1 MSDLNEVRTEAAAAT
16 IHGLLS
22 ILDDETDDASPALIE
37 THISWV
43 ILAGEFAYKI
53 KKPVDLGFLD
63 FSTLELR
70 EHLCREE
77 LRLNRR
83 FAPSLYLDVV
93 PIGGSTDAPDIG
105 ATPAIEWAVKMRRF
119 PADAE
124 LDHRVNAGLV
134 AAEALRHFGGEI
146 AAIHADAEISEDT
159 TRGSNAAVSGPALDN
174 FATLERELAR
184 DPDLRASLDTLRT
197 WTTTA
202 TDALAPTFDE
212 RLAAGRI
219 RECHGD
225 LHLGNIVQIDSHCIA
240 FDCLEFNPELRWI
253 DVISDVGFLTMDLFR
268 VDRPDLA
275 CEFLNRY
282 LEVSQDYAGLAVLP
296 YYVVYRAMVRAK
308 TTALRLEQQHDRA
321 FGNAL
326 EPYVRIARRASA
338 PPATV
343 LTVCHGL
350 SGSGKTWLSDR
361 LIGAC
366 PAIRI
371 RSDLVRKHLH
381 GLGELERSDSGIDT
395 GIYAAEASAR
405 TYAALATHAALGL
418 RAGFDVIVDAT
429 CLRRDDRQQLLAAGR
444 AAGARTVLLHCTADR
459 DTLAAR
465 IRRRESAATDAS
477 EAGLAV
483 LDRQLQAQEPLSTA
497 ELSHTV
503 VVDTT
508 TDMDIAAIANKL
520 REGALK

>member
-1 MSDLNEVRTEAAAAT
+1 MSDLNEVRTEAAAAL
-16 IHGLLS
+16 IRGLLS
-22 ILDDETDDASPALIE
+22 SFDDEADAAAPVLIE

-63 FSTLELR
+63 FSTPALR

-83 FAPSLYLDVV
+83 FAPTLYLDVV
-93 PIGGSTDAPDIG
+93 PVGGSANVPRIG
-105 ATPAIEWAVKMRRF
+105 VTPAIEWAVKMHRF

-124 LDHRVNAGLV
+124 LDHRIDSGLV
-134 AAEALRHFGGEI
+134 AAEDLRRFGSEI
-146 AAIHADAEISEDT
+146 AAIHADAAVSGEPA
-159 TRGSNAAVSGPALDN
+159 RGSVASVSGPALEN
-174 FATLERELAR
+174 FATLERELPP
-184 DPDLRASLDTLRT
+184 DPDLRASLDALHA

-202 TDALAPTFDE
+202 TDALAPRFDE
-212 RLAAGRI
+212 RVLAGRI

-225 LHLGNIVQIDSHCIA
+225 LHLGNIVQIDGHCIA

-253 DVISDVGFLTMDLFR
+253 DVISDVGFLTMDLLR

-296 YYVVYRAMVRAK
+296 YYIAYRAMVRAK
-308 TTALRLEQQHDRA
+308 TTALRLEQQHESA
-321 FGNAL
+321 FADTL
-326 EPYVRIARRASA
+326 EPYVSIARRASA
-338 PPATV
+338 PPPTV
-343 LTVCHGL
+343 LVVCHGL

-381 GLGELERSDSGIDT
+381 GLGELERSDSGLDT
-395 GIYAAEASAR
+395 GIYAAESSAR
-405 TYAALATHAALGL
+405 TYAALAAHAALGL

-429 CLRRDDRQQLLAAGR
+429 CLRQEDRQRLLAAGS
-444 AAGARTVLLHCTADR
+444 AAGARTALLHCAADR
-459 DTLAAR
+459 ATLEAR
-465 IRRRESAATDAS
+465 ILRREATAADAS

-483 LDRQLQAQEPLSTA
+483 LDRQLQAQEPLSA
-497 ELSHTV
+497 VELDRTV

-508 TDMDIAAIANKL
+508 TDVDIASIAIKL
-520 REGALK
+520 RERALK